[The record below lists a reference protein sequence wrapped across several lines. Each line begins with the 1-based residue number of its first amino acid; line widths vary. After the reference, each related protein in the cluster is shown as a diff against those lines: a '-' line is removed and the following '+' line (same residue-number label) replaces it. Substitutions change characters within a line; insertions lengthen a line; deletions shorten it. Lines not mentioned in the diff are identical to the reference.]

1 MAEKKQNK
9 VGSFIATGRRKKSIA
24 RVRMTS
30 GTGIITINGKNID
43 EYLQRDTLILIAKR
57 ALVLTN
63 TEGKFDV
70 DVNVIGGGIA
80 GQAGAICHGI
90 ARALLKVSETY
101 RKELKHAGLLTRDPR
116 MKERKKY
123 GLKKARKASQFSK
136 R

>member
-43 EYLQRDTLILIAKR
+43 EYLQRDTLIIIAKR

-101 RKELKHAGLLTRDPR
+101 RKELKDAGLLTRDPR